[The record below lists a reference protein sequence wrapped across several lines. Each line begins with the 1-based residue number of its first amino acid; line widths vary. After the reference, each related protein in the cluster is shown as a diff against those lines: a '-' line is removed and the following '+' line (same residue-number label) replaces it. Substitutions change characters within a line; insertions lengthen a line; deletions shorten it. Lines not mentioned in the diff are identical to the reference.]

1 MVVAVGESDFCLTV
15 VAVAA
20 ERLHLNFVVAAA
32 AVAVVVRDNAV
43 SAH

>member
-15 VAVAA
+15 VVAAA
-20 ERLHLNFVVAAA
+20 ERLHLNFVAA